1 MTKNLINR
9 DNKFI
14 AGIEKI
20 RFFPIAPVGGEGC
33 YIIEENGR
41 RLLDFAGSWGA
52 AGLGYSHPAIT
63 EAITRASQS
72 MASSSLLSYAS
83 EPAITLAEE
92 LLSIVPG
99 GTPRKVWFGHSGSD
113 ANDMIV
119 RLLEASTGRKK
130 FITFHGAYHG
140 GVTGSMSI
148 SGHSSQEHSP
158 KREGVIYLP
167 YPNPYRPQFD
177 DNLSENILKRLDEL
191 FDTSCPPK
199 EVAAVFIEPIQSDGG
214 VIVPPYGFMK
224 SLEKRCKTY
233 GIQVVVDEVKVG
245 LGRSGLMH
253 AFEHEDLTPDF
264 ISFGKAL
271 GGGLPLSA
279 VVGPTELM
287 DFAPAFSIMTASG
300 NPVSVSAGRTVLKTI
315 QNEDLIANAKFVGKI
330 LQEGFKQLANK
341 HELIG
346 DVRGRGLAIGVE
358 LVSDRYKDKKAAK
371 LETAKVVYRA
381 YELGLVIFYVGME
394 SNVLEL
400 TPPLI
405 MSEKEANL
413 GLEILDKAFTD
424 VSNGLVSES
433 AIEKYKG
440 W

>member
-191 FDTSCPPK
+191 FDASCPPK

>member
-1 MTKNLINR
+1 MSKNLIER
-9 DNKFI
+9 DARVI

-20 RFFPIAPVGGEGC
+20 RFFPVAPVGGEGC
-33 YIIEENGR
+33 YLIEENGR

-63 EAITRASQS
+63 EAISKASQS

-92 LLSIVPG
+92 LLEIVPG
-99 GTPRKVWFGHSGSD
+99 NISRKVWFGHSGSD

-119 RLLEASTGRKK
+119 RLVEAATGRKR

-140 GVTGSMSI
+140 GVSGSMSI

-167 YPNPYRPQFD
+167 YPNPYRPQFES
-177 DNLSENILKRLDEL
+177 NLSQNILNKLDEL
-191 FDTSCPPK
+191 FNTSCPPN

-214 VIVPPYGFMK
+214 VIVPPPGFMK
-224 SLEKRCKTY
+224 SLEERCKAH
-233 GIQVVVDEVKVG
+233 GILVVVDEVKVG

-253 AFEHEDLTPDF
+253 AFEHDGLSPDI

-279 VVGPTELM
+279 VVGPADLM

-315 QNEDLIANAKFVGKI
+315 QNENLIANAKFVGKN

-358 LVSDRYKDKKAAK
+358 LVKDRYKDKKAAK

-405 MSEKEANL
+405 MSEKESNL
-413 GLEILDKAFTD
+413 GLEILDKAFED
-424 VSNGLVSES
+424 VSKGLVSDETVL
-433 AIEKYKG
+433 AFKG